1 MAVQGATS
9 TQNLQTA
16 SQIVEDDVQNPKNP
30 LDQAN
35 KSSSMPQSQYNA
47 DEEIR
52 NSDVKIHLQMYVQGA
67 TSTQNLQIASQIIED
82 DIKNPKNPSN

>member
-16 SQIVEDDVQNPKNP
+16 SQIVEDDVKNPKNP
-30 LDQAN
+30 LNQAN
-35 KSSSMPQSQYNA
+35 ESSSMTQSQYNA

-52 NSDVKIHLQMYVQGA
+52 NSDVKIHLQMAVQGA
-67 TSTQNLQIASQIIED
+67 TSTQNL
-82 DIKNPKNPSN
+82 